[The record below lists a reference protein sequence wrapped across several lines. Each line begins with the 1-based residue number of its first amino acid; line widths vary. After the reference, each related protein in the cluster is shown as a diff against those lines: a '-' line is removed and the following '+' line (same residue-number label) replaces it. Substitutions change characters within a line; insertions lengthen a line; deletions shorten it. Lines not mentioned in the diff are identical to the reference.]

1 MSVINQM
8 LEDLERRL
16 GDARPDAIGPEV
28 RAVPRK
34 QSRLGL
40 ASAVVLAAVVAGVAA
55 ARYWT
60 GERAGPE
67 SSVVGTAEP
76 STAAGPTPAMEA
88 SAPAPSAE
96 TEPASA
102 VQTSAGTE
110 TETPALVVT
119 EEAGP
124 PAGPATPAPRRPERT
139 APEPRPT
146 VPGPGGSSPTPD
158 QPVQAR
164 PEAPP
169 VQKPG
174 SRESAPDAARRV
186 QALASPDA
194 GPEAGSPGTAPPAPK
209 PAAPPAPATG
219 EAVPQ
224 SPPVIDKKL
233 RPLTPEERAENE
245 FRRGLAALEQRR
257 DGEAVSTFNAV
268 LKLNPHHEAA
278 RQTLVATLLQQGQLA
293 EAERLLLEGLAL
305 NPRQVGFAATAARL
319 QVERG
324 DPAAA
329 LRTLEAAAPHAGSS
343 AEFHAFFAALLQ
355 RVGRHRDAVEH
366 YRQALQLAPGTGVW
380 LLGMGISLQADGR
393 PEEARAAFEQARA
406 SRQLNA
412 ELTAFVDRRISELRA
427 GAGRP

>member
-55 ARYWT
+55 ARYWA
-60 GERAGPE
+60 GEQAGPE

-88 SAPAPSAE
+88 PAPAPSAE

-110 TETPALVVT
+110 TETPALVVV
-119 EEAGP
+119 EE
-124 PAGPATPAPRRPERT
+124 AGPATPAPRKPERT

-146 VPGPGGSSPTPD
+146 VPGPGEPSPTPD

-169 VQKPG
+169 VRKPG
-174 SRESAPDAARRV
+174 SRESAPDAARRD
-186 QALASPDA
+186 QAPASPDA

-209 PAAPPAPATG
+209 PAPVAPATG

-278 RQTLVATLLQQGQLA
+278 RQTLVATLLQQGRLA